1 MGWIVLFVVTAGI
14 AWVANLRRRRT
25 GWATV
30 GLALFSSLVFQVL
43 AAWELGHVDPFASLA
58 WAVSLLVTLPLS
70 WGVGWL
76 VWRGRGRSW
85 HDDET

>member
-14 AWVANLRRRRT
+14 AWVANLRQRRT
-25 GWATV
+25 GWGTV

-43 AAWELGHVDPFASLA
+43 AAWQLGYVDPFASVA
-58 WAVSLLVTLPLS
+58 WVVSLLVTLPLS

-76 VWRGRGRSW
+76 VWRRRGSSW
-85 HDDET
+85 RDDVT

>member
-1 MGWIVLFVVTAGI
+1 MGLIVLFVVTAGI
-14 AWVANLRRRRT
+14 AWVVTLRRRRT

-70 WGVGWL
+70 WGVG
-76 VWRGRGRSW
+76 
-85 HDDET
+85 